1 MKASELAVR
10 RPQFTLVVFAMLVA
24 LGVHSLATIPRTE
37 DPSFPIPV
45 YVVTAAYAGAGPQD
59 MEQLVADPLEDRLSE
74 LDDLKRLESR
84 SEDGV
89 TVVVAEFVSG
99 VDTDR
104 KYEEVVR
111 EVNAVRQDLP
121 EGLGRLEVLR
131 VETGNAAILQIAL
144 LSEDAP
150 YRELERQA
158 KRIEDHL
165 ETLAGVRDVD
175 LWAYPEQQVR
185 VELDPEKL
193 SQLGIPLSRV
203 LGALRSDN
211 AVVPGGG
218 VDVGTRR
225 FSVETGR
232 HYETVDQVRDSVV
245 TADGRRIVTLGELAR
260 VGWGYAEPSYIGR
273 MDGRRAVFVTVTQKD
288 QENVFAV
295 RDRVVAALD
304 ELRPTLPLGIGME
317 VGFDQSKNV
326 AHRMSGLTRDFVLAI
341 LLVLVTLLP
350 LGFRASVIV
359 MISIPLSLAIGVAL
373 LHATGFS
380 INQLSI
386 VGFVIA
392 LGLLVDDSIV
402 VTENVTR
409 FLRQGHRPRDAAVL
423 ATRQIGVAVL
433 GCTAT
438 LMLAFL
444 PLLSLPGGAGQFVR
458 SLPLAVLF
466 TVGASLLVS
475 LTIIPFLASL
485 ALREQDEAGNA
496 AFRVFQR
503 AIEAC
508 YRPLLRVALAR
519 PRTTVALAALLFAG
533 SAALVPRIG
542 LGFFPAVDIPMF
554 RVTIEAPEGSS
565 LAETDRAARFA
576 EGVLARHPEVTRVLA
591 NAGRMN
597 PQIYYNVRSTGEKT
611 NVGELVVQLDRY
623 DPVRTPELLDVL
635 RTELAAYPRARVEV
649 DVYRNGPPLDAPI
662 AIRVFADD
670 LARLEALSAR
680 VAETIE
686 ATPGTAYVDDPLRL
700 AKTELAV
707 RIDSEQAG
715 RLGIPDIEVKT
726 GVRAAIAG
734 VLGGKLRDAS
744 GEEYDIR
751 VTLPQAAHPTLD
763 VLDGVYVP
771 AASGAQVPLR
781 QLASLEFDT
790 SPSRI
795 EHYQKLRSVTVTAD
809 VRTGYNTDRV
819 TRAVMANLSAMQWPP
834 GTGWRAGGEFENAQE
849 SFGGFGTAI
858 LVAAFGVMA
867 VLVLEFRTFK
877 STLIVASV
885 IPLGIAGGILA
896 LWLTGNTLSFTAT
909 VGFIAL
915 VGIEV
920 KNSILLVDFTNQL
933 RAQGVAVDEAIE
945 RAGQIR
951 FFPILLT
958 TLTALGGLLP
968 LALEGSS
975 LYSPLAVVIMGGLV
989 SSTVLA
995 RLVTPVLYKLLAPD
1009 VEPDAAAETEP
1020 AATGFSPA

>member
-1 MKASELAVR
+1 MKVSELAVR
-10 RPQFTLVVFAMLVA
+10 RPQFTLVIFAMLVA
-24 LGVHSLATIPRTE
+24 LGAHSLASIPRTE

-45 YVVTAAYAGAGPQD
+45 YVVTATYAGAGPQD
-59 MEQLVADPLEDRLSE
+59 MEQLVVDPLEDRLSE
-74 LDDLKRLESR
+74 LDDVKSLESR

-89 TVVVAEFVSG
+89 AVVVAEFASDA
-99 VDTDR
+99 DTDR

-111 EVNAVRQDLP
+111 EVNAARQDLP

-131 VETGNAAILQIAL
+131 VETGNSAILQIAL

-150 YRELERQA
+150 YRDLERQA
-158 KRIEDHL
+158 KRIEDRL
-165 ETLAGVRDVD
+165 ETLPGVRDVD
-175 LWAYPEQQVR
+175 LWAFPEQQVR

-193 SQLGIPLSRV
+193 SQLGVPLARV

-211 AVVPGGG
+211 LVVPGGA

-225 FSVETGR
+225 FSVETGSR
-232 HYETVDQVRDSVV
+232 YETVEQVRSSVV
-245 TADGRRIVTLGELAR
+245 TADGRRVVTLGDLAR
-260 VGWGYAEPSYIGR
+260 VGWGYAEPAHVGR

-288 QENVFAV
+288 QQNVFEV

-304 ELRPTLPLGIGME
+304 ELRPTLPLGIEME

-326 AHRMSGLTRDFVLAI
+326 AHRMTGLTRDFTLAI

-373 LHATGFS
+373 LHATGHS

-409 FLRQGHRPRDAAVL
+409 FLRQGYRPRQAAVL
-423 ATRQIGVAVL
+423 ATKQIGVAVL

-485 ALREQDEAGNA
+485 VLREQDEAGNA
-496 AFRVFQR
+496 AFRAFQR
-503 AIEAC
+503 VIEAC
-508 YRPLLRVALAR
+508 YRPLLRVAVAL
-519 PRTTVALAALLFAG
+519 PRTTVVFAALFFG
-533 SAALVPRIG
+533 GTVALLPRIG
-542 LGFFPAVDIPMF
+542 LGFFPAVDLPMF

-576 EGVLARHPEVTRVLA
+576 ESVLARHPEVTRFLT
-591 NAGRMN
+591 NAGRSN
-597 PQIYYNVRSTGEKT
+597 PQVYYNVRSTEEKS
-611 NVGELVVQLDRY
+611 NVGELVVQLEHY
-623 DPVRTPELLDVL
+623 DAERTPLLLDEL
-635 RTELAAYPRARVEV
+635 RAELAAYPRAKLEV

-670 LARLEALSAR
+670 LARLKALSAR
-680 VAETIE
+680 VAERIE

-700 AKTELAV
+700 PKTELVV

-715 RLGIPDIEVKT
+715 RLGIPELELKT
-726 GVRAAIAG
+726 GVRTAIAG

-763 VLDGVYVP
+763 VLDGLYVP

-781 QLASLEFDT
+781 QLATLGFET
-790 SPSRI
+790 SPPRI

-809 VRTGYNTDRV
+809 VRTGFNTDRV
-819 TRAVMANLSAMQWPP
+819 TRAVMAKLSAMEWPP
-834 GTGWRAGGEFENAQE
+834 GTSWHAGGEFENARE

-858 LVAAFGVMA
+858 LIAAFGVMA

-896 LWLTGNTLSFTAT
+896 LWITGNTLSFTAT

-933 RAQGVAVDEAIE
+933 RAQGVGVDEAIE
-945 RAGQIR
+945 RAGQTR

-968 LALEGSS
+968 LALEGSP

-995 RLVTPVLYKLLAPD
+995 RLVTPVMYKLLAPD
-1009 VEPDAAAETEP
+1009 VEPETAPAVDTAAASP
-1020 AATGFSPA
+1020 SPA